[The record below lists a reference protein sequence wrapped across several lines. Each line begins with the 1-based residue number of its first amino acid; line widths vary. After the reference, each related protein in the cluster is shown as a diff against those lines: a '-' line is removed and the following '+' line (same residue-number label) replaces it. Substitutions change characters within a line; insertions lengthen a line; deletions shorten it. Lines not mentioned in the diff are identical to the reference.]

1 MSIGEDMSSTV
12 FGVAGSVSKE
22 VARETLRFIFEIM
35 KYKMTHEK
43 NIEVKIPY
51 GQVKMSKLD
60 ELRQNGEKV
69 EYTTF
74 PNEYVNR
81 MSELAQKYGIS
92 FAVVDVS
99 PGKIATVAY
108 PQKNRNEV
116 LAALKQIAAEQED
129 KSKGSLKFRDNFISE
144 KDYDVASRVL
154 ECHDIP
160 TFQFKSKDGTLAVVP
175 KDYEQQFDG
184 AMKEAKAL
192 SKQLGNIETIT
203 FEQTCKLNEI
213 DFRIETLPM
222 TEAIELQKTVKSLEN
237 APEIEFIK
245 SDEKHVDIK
254 YSIDDAD
261 KVVDLKK
268 AYIADRDAADA
279 YLADYIGNEISI
291 NKDSLLIN
299 ETEEQYF
306 SKVPN
311 TNGQSFIYLN
321 KSDFSEKDGT
331 IRGKIDLKADYS
343 IFDKDGA
350 IKGTVSGSE
359 LAEHYNGKSKFINK
373 ETKVTYTNASGLE
386 HIELYNNKTNELI
399 QLNMDSAENMRKI
412 LCSLGFNNRTADI
425 LLSNIKDTISEE
437 KRDVFNYKTNFTE
450 IKYADIADAKN
461 LKTQQHIAQMLADAE
476 DVSGAAAS
484 VLGEKVCVYDKNTN
498 KYALIPL
505 GNRTDITAAISNKM
519 GYDYIKSMIT
529 ADKIIGS
536 LDDRVLNGI
545 SKELETKHFETNNI
559 VLHNLSFAKEE
570 NDTFLISD
578 KGNTID
584 FISFDNKMSRHDVEQ
599 AIVTKLKIED
609 KAAVAEL
616 MDKLDEAN
624 ALSPCTQFKAYD
636 KSITVNMVSSAYCSI
651 TGKADRKIYLPIED
665 ISAEKISKSF
675 GVDLS
680 SAEQISSSIL
690 KTLENVK
697 NPASIAVGTK
707 LNDMIRVAADKFIK
721 LSSERTPAQ
730 EKQEQIGR

>member
-203 FEQTCKLNEI
+203 FEQTYKLNEI
-213 DFRIETLPM
+213 DYRIETLPM
-222 TEAIELQKTVKSLEN
+222 TEAVELQRTLNSLES

-245 SDEKHVDIK
+245 SDENHVDIK
-254 YSIDDAD
+254 YGVDNAD
-261 KVVDLKK
+261 MVADLKK
-268 AYIADRDAADA
+268 AYIDDRSIADA
-279 YLADYIGNEISI
+279 YLIDYIGNEISI
-291 NKDSLLIN
+291 NKDALLVK

-306 SKVPN
+306 AKVPN
-311 TNGQSFIYLN
+311 TNGQSFVYLN
-321 KSDFSEKDGT
+321 KAEFSEKGGS
-331 IRGKIDLKADYS
+331 ISGKIDLKANYN

-350 IKGTVSGSE
+350 IKNTISGDE
-359 LAEHYNGKSKFINK
+359 LAGHYNGKSRFIDK
-373 ETKVTYTNASGLE
+373 DTKMAYTNVSGLE

-399 QLNMDSAENMRKI
+399 QLNMDSAENMHKI

-425 LLSNIKDTISEE
+425 LLSNIKNIISEE
-437 KRDVFNYKTNFTE
+437 KRDVFNYKTDFTE
-450 IKYADIADAKN
+450 IKYADVSNIEN
-461 LKTQQHIAQMLADAE
+461 LKTQQHIAQMLFDAE
-476 DVSGAAAS
+476 DVSGAAAN

-519 GYDYIKSMIT
+519 GFDYIKSTIT
-529 ADKIIGS
+529 ADKIIGT
-536 LDDRVLNGI
+536 LDDNKLSEI
-545 SKELETKHFETNNI
+545 SKELDTKHFETNNI

-651 TGKADRKIYLPIED
+651 TDKADRKIYLPIED

-707 LNDMIRVAADKFIK
+707 LNDMIRVAADKFKK

>member
-108 PQKNRNEV
+108 PQKSRNEV

-129 KSKGSLKFRDNFISE
+129 KYKGSLKFKDNFISE

-203 FEQTCKLNEI
+203 FEQTYKLNEI
-213 DFRIETLPM
+213 DYRIETLPM
-222 TEAIELQKTVKSLEN
+222 TEAVELQRTLNSLEN

-245 SDEKHVDIK
+245 SDENHVDIK
-254 YSIDDAD
+254 YGVDNAD
-261 KVVDLKK
+261 MVADLKK
-268 AYIADRDAADA
+268 AYIDDRSIADA
-279 YLADYIGNEISI
+279 YLTDYIGNEISI
-291 NKDSLLIN
+291 NKDALLVK

-306 SKVPN
+306 AKVPN
-311 TNGQSFIYLN
+311 TNGQSFVYLN
-321 KSDFSEKDGT
+321 KAEFSEKGGS
-331 IRGKIDLKADYS
+331 ISGKIDLKADYS

-373 ETKVTYTNASGLE
+373 ETKVTYTNANGLE

-425 LLSNIKDTISEE
+425 LLSNIKDAISEE
-437 KRDVFNYKTNFTE
+437 KRDVFNYKTDFTE
-450 IKYADIADAKN
+450 IKYADIADAEN

-476 DVSGAAAS
+476 DVSGAAAN

-505 GNRTDITAAISNKM
+505 SNRTDITAAISNKM

-651 TGKADRKIYLPIED
+651 TDKADRKIYLPIED

-707 LNDMIRVAADKFIK
+707 LNDMIRVAADKFKK